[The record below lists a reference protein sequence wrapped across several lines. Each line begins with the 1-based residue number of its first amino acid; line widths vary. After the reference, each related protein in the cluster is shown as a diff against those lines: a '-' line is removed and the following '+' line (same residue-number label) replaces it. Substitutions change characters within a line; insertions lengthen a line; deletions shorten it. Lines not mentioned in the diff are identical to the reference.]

1 MAYIIQ
7 ELQVSPEQ
15 QVAFLPPVVK
25 EDPYAAESEF
35 YIKIGYAAISQ
46 VWRHTVVLYTDT
58 GSLFKFKCYQHD
70 ANGTAV
76 LNDLDIPVEP
86 EE

>member
-1 MAYIIQ
+1 MYIIQ
-7 ELQVSPEQ
+7 ELQVSNEGQ
-15 QVAFLPPVVK
+15 AAFLPPVVK

-35 YIKIGYAAISQ
+35 YIKTGYAAISSI
-46 VWRHTVVLYTDT
+46 WRHTVVLYTDA

-76 LNDLDIPVEP
+76 LNDTDIPLDGG
-86 EE
+86 